1 MSGGLDALDLSGDWD
16 HDRIMAEV
24 EKMFAM
30 GETSPRAARDPI
42 NQPMINNW
50 TEAIGETDPR
60 YASSADG
67 GAGIAPPA
75 MAQVWTMYGLDPT
88 RPADDPLHGTMQIF
102 DAAGF
107 SSVLGT
113 NCDQTYLRDVRVGE
127 HVSITTKLESV
138 VGPKVTG
145 VGEGYFVSTLNTWW
159 VGDGAD
165 REAVATMLF
174 RVLKFK
180 PAARKPAEAK
190 IDRTKLVRPQMNR
203 DTQYFWDGTAV
214 GELRIQKCN
223 ACGELRHPPGP
234 MCPSCH
240 AHDRGY
246 VVATGKGTVFSFLV
260 HHAPYLPGKELPATL
275 ALIELEEGLRMIGE
289 VQGGRETITVGSP
302 VQVVFE
308 KIDDSLTLAQWEVIA

>member
-1 MSGGLDALDLSGDWD
+1 MSSTSTEAWT

-24 EKMFAM
+24 EKFKAT
-30 GETSPRAARDPI
+30 GDTAPREARDPI

-50 TEAIGETDPR
+50 LEAIGETDPR
-60 YASSADG
+60 FTD
-67 GAGIAPPA
+67 GIAPPA

-88 RPADDPLHGTMQIF
+88 RPADDPLHGTMQMF
-102 DAAGF
+102 DEAGF
-107 SSVLGT
+107 HSVLGT

-127 HVSITTKLESV
+127 TVSITTRLESV

-145 VGEGYFVSTLNTWW
+145 VGEGYFVTTENSWW
-159 VGDGAD
+159 VTTEDGT
-165 REAVATMLF
+165 REKVATMLF

-180 PAARKPAEAK
+180 PAKRAPKVDK
-190 IDRTKLVRPQMNR
+190 TQTIRPQMNQ
-203 DTQYFWDGTAV
+203 DTQYFWEGTAI

-234 MCPSCH
+234 MCPTCH
-240 AHDRGY
+240 AHDRSY
-246 VVATGKGTVFSFLV
+246 VVASGKGTVFSFLV

-275 ALIELEEGLRMIGE
+275 ALIEIEEGLRMIGE
-289 VQGGRETITVGSP
+289 VQGGREGIAIGSP

-308 KIDDSLTLAQWEVIA
+308 KIDDDLTLAQWEVAR

>member
-1 MSGGLDALDLSGDWD
+1 MSEQETWD

-30 GETSPRAARDPI
+30 GETAPRPARDPI

-50 TEAIGETDPR
+50 TEAMGEADPR
-60 YASSADG
+60 YAPG

-88 RPADDPLHGTMQIF
+88 RPDGDPLHGTMQIF

-127 HVSITTKLESV
+127 RVAITTKLESV
-138 VGPKVTG
+138 VGPKKTG

-159 VGDGAD
+159 VTGEDGS

-180 PAARKPAEAK
+180 PAPRAPKVDKTA
-190 IDRTKLVRPQMNR
+190 LVRPQMNR
-203 DTQYFWDGTAV
+203 DTEYFWDGTKA
-214 GELRIQKCN
+214 GELRLQKCN
-223 ACGELRHPPGP
+223 ACGALRHPPGP
-234 MCPSCH
+234 MCPACH
-240 AHDRGY
+240 AADRGY
-246 VVATGKGTVFSFLV
+246 VVASGRGTVFSFLV
-260 HHAPYLPGKELPATL
+260 HHAPRLPGKQLPITL
-275 ALIELEEGLRMIGE
+275 ALIELEEGPRIVGEIQANRDQVAIGA
-289 VQGGRETITVGSP
+289 P
-302 VQVVFE
+302 VEVVFE
-308 KIDDSLTLAQWEVIA
+308 KIDDDLTLAQWAVIR

>member
-1 MSGGLDALDLSGDWD
+1 MKDSTGSAIEIPDLAPEEWT
-16 HDRIMAEV
+16 HERILAEV
-24 EKMFAM
+24 DKMFAM
-30 GETSPRAARDPI
+30 GETAPRGARDPI

-60 YASSADG
+60 YSNG
-67 GAGIAPPA
+67 GDGIAPPA
-75 MAQVWTMYGLDPT
+75 MAQVWTMWGLDPE
-88 RPADDPLHGTMQIF
+88 RPSDDPLHGTMQIF

-107 SSVLGT
+107 KSVLGT
-113 NCDQTYLRDVRVGE
+113 NCDQTYARDVRVGE

-159 VGDGAD
+159 VGEGDE

-180 PAARKPAEAK
+180 PAARKPK
-190 IDRTKLVRPQMNR
+190 VDRTKLVRPQMNA
-203 DTQYFWDGTAV
+203 DTRYFWEGTAA
-214 GELRIQKCN
+214 GELRLQKCN

-234 MCPSCH
+234 MCPTCH

-246 VVATGKGTVFSFLV
+246 VVASGKGTVFSFLV

-289 VQGGRETITVGSP
+289 VQGGRENIAVGSP

-308 KIDDSLTLAQWEVIA
+308 KIDDDLTLAQWEVVA